1 MELFEGISSD
11 TSIHTR
17 LDISSI
23 IQTSVE
29 KEDGRSLKDIA
40 LYLNSESGEVADW
53 LLNPQKQKE
62 GLLGECSDVIICAV
76 DLAFQY
82 LRTQPAYSTLDDKS
96 LSNILSIILEETIDE
111 KCAKWAGK

>member
-1 MELFEGISSD
+1 MFM
-11 TSIHTR
+11 R
-17 LDISSI
+17 LDLSSI
-23 IQTSVE
+23 VETSVE

-53 LLNPQKQKE
+53 LLNPQKRKE

-82 LRTQPAYSTLDDKS
+82 LKTQHPYSELDDQS
-96 LSNILSIILEETIDE
+96 LANILSVMLEETIDKKCE
-111 KCAKWAGK
+111 KWVGK